1 MQGGLFKKL
10 QRTRAAVSL
19 YVIVS
24 ILFGSFGNVL
34 VLNDVPKAEAAQVT
48 IDADARTLG
57 TSHLQSGSQTVFI
70 DDQTGYK
77 FFRDWGGYCVYRKT
91 SNGGTSWSA
100 TTTVDAQTDCIG
112 ITVWYDRWTPGDTGT
127 NIHIVTMDTSVDDLF
142 YNRLDTNGD
151 TLLMGTGPRDM
162 STNSGNSLATLAEGV
177 SGNRHSVTKGTDGTI
192 YTTVADGT
200 DSYIVECSASCNL
213 ATGWTETGA
222 TTTLDLANDYSLL
235 APLPGGD
242 IMLVNRDVSLE
253 DIRYRIWNNTTWSA
267 WTAIDAN
274 ATDNTTYYVGM
285 ALAVSSTTP
294 GNLYLAYIARNAALG
309 TDDQVRGANYNGGVW
324 ATTTDILTTTTR
336 GLTNVAVALD
346 AANDDVYVAYT
357 GRTTAATANTGNVY
371 WKMATSSM
379 KNWSTEVGPINTG
392 AADYY
397 GVDLNIASDQR
408 IFASWF
414 NVATA
419 DILGD
424 TIADVF
430 PGVHASTTGSQT
442 TSTFASTTNVYTGG
456 KFLFYDNYVPASH
469 DITGIVISESGTIDG
484 STDIGNVELY
494 YETDTTAPY
503 DCASES
509 YAGTESQFGSTDT
522 NGFSGANGVS
532 SFSGTTVTISTTTS
546 LCVYPVMTVL
556 DTALSSSTIDISI
569 ADPSTDVTVTD
580 GIAGPPTAQNISS
593 TTLVYND
600 TPTLSHY
607 HWRDDDGTEAL
618 ATSKT
623 SGVADTALTAMRQ
636 GSTTRLRIEVSNE
649 GSSSTPAMQY
659 RLEYASNPSTC
670 DVATGWTDVGAAGG
684 DFDMSDSTNLLD
696 GANTTNIAAGIG
708 GVTDENITFL
718 TPNGGVKDTSSQTGN
733 IVLTPSQFVELEYSI
748 LASTTA
754 AEGNTYCFRVT
765 NQGNALY
772 TYSVLPRANIAADVA
787 VTASSSQSATTSIPS
802 TNFYIGGKYV
812 VTENTGSRN
821 VTSITITENG
831 TVDGQTG
838 LDNIKLYYDMDTT
851 APYDCGSET
860 YVGGETQFGSTDTD
874 GFSGPNGTSTF
885 TGSAAI
891 STTST
896 MCLYTVLDST
906 ASSQNAETIDII
918 MENPSSNFIVSG
930 GGSVSPS
937 ITRDITGSTTL
948 VGAVLTQT
956 HYHWRAD
963 TGTEAA
969 APSLT
974 AGVADTSITNVG
986 QTTSVR
992 LRMQVSNEGTVTSG
1006 NTALNLEYG
1015 VKLSTCSAVGA
1026 WTDVGATNGAWD
1038 MFNSTNLTD
1047 GGNTT
1052 DIAVGTG
1059 GMANENT
1066 TFLTPNSAIKDTS
1079 STVATTTLTAT
1090 QFIET
1095 EFSIKQTIDAGYDIP
1110 YCFRLTNGGTDLN
1123 AYTIYP
1129 ELRSSPERDFEI
1141 QRGTVTI
1148 AAAATSTLL
1157 VAGVDY
1163 VAPSASTSAFIRI
1176 TNTGMTGAGHNT
1188 GVTTAQNSSNATAYI
1203 VNPSNIMTSVRIAR
1217 TGVTDNTRVSWE
1229 IVEFI
1234 GAPGSDN
1241 EMIVRNQSIVTY
1253 GTTATVATGTAVT
1266 GIVDD
1271 ADVVVF
1277 ITGQQ
1282 NPLANS
1288 TAYNTGLSTSEWTAG
1303 SNEPVFRR
1311 GSASTNAVIVSYA
1324 VVEFTGLNWA
1334 IQRSSHTY
1342 SSAGTTETEAITAV
1356 GSLARTFIHTQ
1367 KRNNS
1372 GLNGV
1377 DEFGHEVWLSSIG
1390 QVSYFL
1396 ESGATTPSGQTS
1408 VAWIIENLQTNSGAM
1423 EVTRSN
1429 GSTNAGT
1436 PPLTV
1441 SVSIGKTLTDIT
1453 NASIF
1458 VNSRS
1463 AGATTVYTRPIAGV
1477 TIASTTHYQLWR
1489 SNTGAALT
1497 YRTEIVEWP
1506 TAGLAIRQNYYRLY
1520 VDNNSLLPSDP
1531 WPAGAT
1537 DLGENTVLTGSDEP
1551 LGEGER
1557 VRIRMSLQAVNASL
1571 PEASKGFRLQ
1581 YGALVSTCSA
1591 ISEANWNTLGDSAS
1605 STIWRG
1611 YSATGTTD
1619 GTVLSG
1625 DPPTGGD
1632 LLLSVSD
1639 VAGTFEESNDTGANP
1654 YAVAENED
1662 VEYDWIIEQNGAN
1675 AETYYCFRVVE
1686 SNGTTLGA
1694 YMQYPQIRTASFTP
1708 RSQNWRWYDDEVNAT
1723 PTTTLAAENVAP
1735 VNIANDQTIKLRVTV
1750 KEIKNISRDDVR
1762 FRLQY
1767 SENADFSVVGNV
1779 IASSSCL
1786 GTSTWCYANGG
1797 GVDNAKISTST
1808 LSDEDSCALGVGNG
1822 CGTHNES
1829 PDALTGFRHEH
1840 NAASE
1845 YEFTI
1850 KSAGPRVNRVYYFRL
1865 YDITQ
1870 DIPVTTNTSESY
1882 PSLVTEGASLVFGMS
1897 GIASSTTLEGVT
1909 TDIDTTPTLIPFGH
1923 VPIGT
1928 FVEGAYRL
1936 TVNSNGTEGYQ
1947 VLMMMEGDLLSSS
1960 GTYIKQV
1967 TGTNAIPTAWA
1978 TGCDVGATSCFGYH
1992 SGDDT
1997 LQGGSTRFSA
2007 IDTYAQMSTTT
2018 LEEVAF
2024 SSQPVANETTDVVFR
2039 LLVRQMQDAGQYES
2053 RMMYVS
2059 IPVF

>member
-34 VLNDVPKAEAAQVT
+34 VWNDVPKAEAAQVT
-48 IDADARTLG
+48 IDADAGTLG

-77 FFRDWGGYCVYRKT
+77 FFRDRGGYCVYRKT

-177 SGNRHSVTKGTDGTI
+177 SGNRHAVTKGTDGTI
-192 YTTVADGT
+192 YATVADGT

-213 ATGWTETGA
+213 ATGWTETGPS
-222 TTTLDLANDYSLL
+222 TTLDLANDYSIL
-235 APLPGGD
+235 APLPSGD

-309 TDDQVRGANYNGGVW
+309 TDDQVLGARYNGSAW

-336 GLTNVAVALD
+336 GLTNVAIALD

-371 WKMATSSM
+371 WKTATSSM

-430 PGVHASTTGSQT
+430 PGVHASATGVQT

-469 DITGIVISESGTIDG
+469 EITGIVISESGTIDG
-484 STDIGNVELY
+484 STNIGNVELY

-522 NGFSGANGVS
+522 NGFSGADGVS
-532 SFSGTTVTISTTTS
+532 SFSGTAVTISTTTS
-546 LCVYPVMTVL
+546 LCVYPVMTVF
-556 DTALSSSTIDISI
+556 DTAQSSSTIDISI

-580 GIAGPPTAQNISS
+580 GIAGPVASQNITG
-593 TTLVYND
+593 TTIVYND

-607 HWRDDDGTEAL
+607 HWRNDDGTEAT
-618 ATSKT
+618 ASSKT
-623 SGVADTALTAMRQ
+623 SGVADTPLTAMRQ
-636 GSTTRLRIEVSNE
+636 GSTTRLRMEVSNE

-670 DVATGWTDVGAAGG
+670 DVATGWIDVGAGGG
-684 DFDMSDSTNLLD
+684 DFDMSDTPNLLD
-696 GANTTNIAAGIG
+696 GGNSTNIAVATG
-708 GVTDENITFL
+708 GVADENITFL
-718 TPNGGVKDTSSQTGN
+718 TPNAGVKDTSSQTGN
-733 IVLTPSQFVELEYSI
+733 ITLSTAQFVELEYAI
-748 LASTTA
+748 VASTTA

-765 NQGNALY
+765 DQGNELFS
-772 TYSVLPRANIAADVA
+772 YSVLPRANIAADVA
-787 VTASSSQSATTSIPS
+787 VTATSSQSATTSIPS

-851 APYDCGSET
+851 APYDCGSEA

-918 MENPSSNFIVSG
+918 MESPSSNLVVSG

-963 TGTEAA
+963 TGSEAA
-969 APSLT
+969 SPSLT
-974 AGVADTSITNVG
+974 GGVEDTSISNIG
-986 QTTSVR
+986 QTTPVR
-992 LRMQVSNEGTVTSG
+992 LRMQISNEGTVTS
-1006 NTALNLEYG
+1006 ASAAFRLEYG

-1026 WTDVGATNGAWD
+1026 WTDVGAVNGAWD
-1038 MFNSTNLTD
+1038 MFNSTNLTEGSD
-1047 GGNTT
+1047 TT
-1052 DIAVGTG
+1052 NIVVGTG
-1059 GMANENT
+1059 GVTDENT
-1066 TFLTPNSAIKDTS
+1066 TFLAPNSAVKDTS
-1079 STVATTTLTAT
+1079 SSVATTTLTSS
-1090 QFIET
+1090 QYIEA
-1095 EFSIKQTIDAGYDIP
+1095 EFSIQQTVDSGYDIP

-1188 GVTTAQNSSNATAYI
+1188 GVTTAQTSANATAYI
-1203 VNPSNIMTSVRIAR
+1203 VDPSNIMTGVRIAR

-1229 IVEFI
+1229 IIEFI

-1241 EMIVRNQSIVTY
+1241 EMIVRNQSRVTY
-1253 GTTATVATGTAVT
+1253 GTTALVATGTAVS

-1334 IQRSSHTY
+1334 IQRSSHTFAA
-1342 SSAGTTETEAITAV
+1342 AGTTETEAITAV

-1396 ESGATTPSGQTS
+1396 ESGATSPSGQTS

-1506 TAGLAIRQNYYRLY
+1506 TAGLAIRQNYYRFY
-1520 VDNNSLLPSDP
+1520 VDNNALTPTDP
-1531 WPAGAT
+1531 WPLGGT

-1557 VRIRMSLQAVNASL
+1557 IRIRMTLQAVNASL
-1571 PEASKGFRLQ
+1571 PEASKAFRLQ
-1581 YGALVSTCSA
+1581 YGALTTTCSA

-1611 YSATGTTD
+1611 YSASGTTD

-1639 VAGTFEESNDTGANP
+1639 VSGTFEESNDTGANP
-1654 YAVAENED
+1654 YTVAENED

-1686 SNGTTLGA
+1686 TNGTTLGA
-1694 YMQYPQIRTASFTP
+1694 YLQYPQLRTASFTP
-1708 RSQNWRWYDDEVNAT
+1708 RSQNWRWYDDEMNAT

-1735 VNIANDQTIKLRVTV
+1735 VDIANQQIVKLRVSV

-1762 FRLQY
+1762 FRLQF
-1767 SENADFSVVGNV
+1767 SENADFSVVGDV
-1779 IASSSCL
+1779 AALGLCT
-1786 GTSTWCYANGG
+1786 GTSTWCYADGG
-1797 GVDNAKISTST
+1797 GVDNAIISTST
-1808 LSDEDSCALGVGNG
+1808 LSDVDVCVLGVGNG

-1840 NAASE
+1840 YAATE

-1850 KSAGPRVNRVYYFRL
+1850 KSDGPRVNRVYYFRL

-1870 DIPVTTNTSESY
+1870 NIPVTTNTSESY
-1882 PSLVTEGASLVFGMS
+1882 PSLVTEGASLVFGMA
-1897 GIASSTTLEGVT
+1897 GVASSTTLEGVT
-1909 TDIDTTPTLIPFGH
+1909 TDINTTPTLIPFGH

-1947 VLMMMEGDLLSSS
+1947 IFMMMTSDLLSSLGS
-1960 GTYIKQV
+1960 YIKPI
-1967 TGTNAIPTAWA
+1967 TSTNAAPASWA
-1978 TGCDVGATSCFGYH
+1978 TGCDVNAASCFGYH
-1992 SGDDT
+1992 TGDDT
-1997 LQGGSTRFSA
+1997 LQSGSTRFSA
-2007 IDTYAQMSTTT
+2007 IDTYAHMSTTT
-2018 LEEVAF
+2018 LEEVSF
-2024 SSQPVANETTDVVFR
+2024 NSLPVANETTDIVFR